1 MTVFLKPIPDDLI
14 AGCKSG
20 AYRVTG
26 SLVSEMAT
34 GRSAGFLQET
44 TALETVLEAAMR
56 GARSTS
62 DGVLGPLDAI
72 DVFRTQE
79 VRSHLDATAHSL
91 ELVQGLQIGSIAVS
105 GIGLGVAAVGFGVM
119 LSKLRRIE
127 SHLGSIEQMIDR
139 VTADRRSDEIRSIF
153 ADIEVHLDS
162 VDTLGARNRQQ
173 GAAERAE
180 DGLARAVNQ
189 LLRRFAQQ
197 HEAMKQ
203 RPLEVAELHVL
214 MSLGA
219 TIRLCH
225 GARIRAMFAID
236 ELEAASMEAL
246 KSAERLL
253 EAVRPVSSDALARLC
268 ASKVADAK
276 EFDEK
281 RSAAFPAARAL
292 VRMMH
297 DCVLAVGSQSEMA
310 KVLKQMGISGPAHLD
325 AVKDAGKEPL
335 LFLPIEQNPE

>member
-1 MTVFLKPIPDDLI
+1 MTVFLQPIPDDLI
-14 AGCKSG
+14 AGCRSG
-20 AYRVTG
+20 AYRVSG

-44 TALETVLEAAMR
+44 AALEPVLEAAMR
-56 GARSTS
+56 GARSTAE
-62 DGVLGPLDAI
+62 GVQGPLDAM
-72 DVFRTQE
+72 DVFQSQY
-79 VRSHLDATAHSL
+79 VRSRLDATAHSL
-91 ELVQGLQIGSIAVS
+91 ELVQGLQIGTFAVS
-105 GIGLGVAAVGFGVM
+105 GIGLGVAAVGFGIM
-119 LSKLRRIE
+119 LRKLRRIE
-127 SHLGSIEQMIDR
+127 SHLGSIEQRIDR
-139 VTADRRSDEIRSIF
+139 ITGDRRSDEIRSIF

-162 VDTLGARNRQQ
+162 VDTLGVRNRQQ

-180 DGLARAVNQ
+180 DGLARAANQ

-253 EAVRPVSSDALARLC
+253 EAVRPVSSDELARLC
-268 ASKVADAK
+268 ASKAANAA
-276 EFDEK
+276 EFEEM
-281 RSAAFPAARAL
+281 RGAAFSAALAL
-292 VRMMH
+292 VQMMH

-310 KVLKQMGISGPAHLD
+310 EALKQRGVSGPAHLD
-325 AVKDAGKEPL
+325 AIKGAGQEPL
-335 LFLPIEQNPE
+335 MFLPIE

>member
-1 MTVFLKPIPDDLI
+1 MTVFLQPIPDDLI
-14 AGCKSG
+14 AGCRSG
-20 AYRVTG
+20 AYRVSG
-26 SLVSEMAT
+26 SLVSEIAT

-44 TALETVLEAAMR
+44 AALEPVLETAMR
-56 GARSTS
+56 GARSTA
-62 DGVLGPLDAI
+62 DGVLGPLDAM
-72 DVFRTQE
+72 DVFRSQE
-79 VRSHLDATAHSL
+79 VRSRLEATSHSL
-91 ELVQGLQIGSIAVS
+91 ELVQGLQIGTFAVS
-105 GIGLGVAAVGFGVM
+105 GIGLGVAAVGFGIM

-127 SHLGSIEQMIDR
+127 SHLGNIELRIDR
-139 VTADRRSDEIRSIF
+139 ITADRRGDEIRSIF

-162 VDTLGARNRQQ
+162 VDTLGVRNRQQ

-180 DGLARAVNQ
+180 DGLARAANQ

-253 EAVRPVSSDALARLC
+253 EAVRPVSSDELARLC
-268 ASKVADAK
+268 ASKAANAA
-276 EFDEK
+276 EFEEM
-281 RSAAFPAARAL
+281 RGAAFPAAQAL

-310 KVLKQMGISGPAHLD
+310 KALKQRGVSGPAHLD
-325 AVKDAGKEPL
+325 AIKGAGQEPL
-335 LFLPIEQNPE
+335 MFLPIE